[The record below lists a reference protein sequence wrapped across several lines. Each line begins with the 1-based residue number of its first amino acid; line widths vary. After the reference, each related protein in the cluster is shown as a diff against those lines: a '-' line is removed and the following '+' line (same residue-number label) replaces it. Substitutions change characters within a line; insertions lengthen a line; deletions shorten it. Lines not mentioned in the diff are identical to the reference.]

1 MSLPSISIRRAV
13 TTPPF
18 LPEKRRDTKSVERWR
33 TALMLF
39 AGVLL
44 IGVIA
49 FRNLAGG
56 FSPSVRIPND
66 HDAALE

>member
-1 MSLPSISIRRAV
+1 
-13 TTPPF
+13 
-18 LPEKRRDTKSVERWR
+18 
-33 TALMLF
+33 MLF

-66 HDAALE
+66 RDAALE